1 MVKVSVTFGSFS
13 PIEFDSEDIE
23 KIEEMD
29 VEGNK
34 SICVTLKDGRKILL
48 PISKEEFEKL
58 LAEGSDINLEFS
70 L

>member
-1 MVKVSVTFGSFS
+1 MVKITVTFGKFPS
-13 PIEFDSEDIE
+13 IEFHSEDIE

-29 VEGNK
+29 IEGNK
-34 SICVTLKDGRKILL
+34 SIFVILKDNRKILL

-58 LAEGSDINLEFS
+58 LAGGEDINLEFS